1 VLLIGHNPALQ
12 DLALEL
18 ADADLNKLLVAAGGY
33 PPNFFPAHSARSER
47 APLAAAA
54 VDENATWTLSAQRRP
69 KKFNHE
75 PRFKSSGKNGGAAP
89 LAKSIFADTN
99 QVLSELSGGLGT
111 ASAARRH
118 SLCVSEMVASF
129 TGTVVWLGFRSAL
142 YERFAGKASTMEL
155 EECLR
160 TATKL
165 WQDYN
170 ELFFGFHLDFLRKR
184 MAPVGLILVVFDTR
198 KIYDDPERASFP
210 AFREQ
215 FSIIEILAAKQLRVF
230 RHAAF
235 SWRDHPE
242 GFDVSL
248 HGVPVSDFQAHTHD
262 VELYVLAA
270 ASS

>member
-1 VLLIGHNPALQ
+1 
-12 DLALEL
+12 
-18 ADADLNKLLVAAGGY
+18 
-33 PPNFFPAHSARSER
+33 
-47 APLAAAA
+47 
-54 VDENATWTLSAQRRP
+54 
-69 KKFNHE
+69 
-75 PRFKSSGKNGGAAP
+75 
-89 LAKSIFADTN
+89 
-99 QVLSELSGGLGT
+99 
-111 ASAARRH
+111 
-118 SLCVSEMVASF
+118 
-129 TGTVVWLGFRSAL
+129 
-142 YERFAGKASTMEL
+142 
-155 EECLR
+155 
-160 TATKL
+160 
-165 WQDYN
+165 
-170 ELFFGFHLDFLRKR
+170 

-198 KIYDDPERASFP
+198 KIYDDPEQASFP